1 MKSLTKWIFL
11 SLTWLALSVQAEP
24 QAQPAPDFTLKDA
37 SGEDVSLSDYRGKV
51 VILHFWATWCPYC
64 KRLQPGL
71 DALYKK
77 YQQDGVELLGISFS
91 EDADADPQG
100 TLVKRG
106 HKFKTLLKGGRVAG
120 LYQVSGTPTTFFID
134 RNGLLRAVTM
144 SSDPDEPGLEKM
156 VQLLVN
162 EK

>member
-100 TLVKRG
+100 TLDKRG
-106 HKFKTLLKGGRVAG
+106 HKFKTL
-120 LYQVSGTPTTFFID
+120 
-134 RNGLLRAVTM
+134 
-144 SSDPDEPGLEKM
+144 
-156 VQLLVN
+156 
-162 EK
+162 